1 MDAESLRQL
10 LERVRAGETPVGDAV
25 ESLRTLPFEDL
36 GFAKLDHHRALRNG
50 FPEVVYCP
58 GKTTPQI
65 VAILERLIV
74 RAPKVLASRA
84 NAEVAQAVLAAFPH
98 AVYHELARML
108 VVSAE
113 EGEGRGEEET
123 GRQGDRETGRQGV
136 EGTAPGL
143 AALTPSASLAGTVLI
158 VSAGT
163 ADLPVAEEA
172 AITASEMGS
181 PVERLYDV
189 GVAGIHRLLNNQE
202 RLYAAN
208 VLVVVAGMEGALA
221 SVVGGLVSRP
231 VIAVPTSV
239 GYGASFGGLS
249 ALLTM
254 LNSCATGVG
263 VVNIDNGFGAG
274 YLAHLINQR
283 IEPV

>member
-10 LERVRAGETPVGDAV
+10 LERVRAGETPVEDAV
-25 ESLRTLPFEDL
+25 QSLRTLPYEDL

-58 GKTTPQI
+58 GKTTPHI
-65 VAILERLIV
+65 VAILERLIL

-84 NAEVAQAVLAAFPH
+84 APDVAQAVLAAFPQ
-98 AVYHELARML
+98 AVYHEAARML
-108 VVSAE
+108 VVKA
-113 EGEGRGEEET
+113 
-123 GRQGDRETGRQGV
+123 
-136 EGTAPGL
+136 EGTGNREQGTEDAGAVSS
-143 AALTPSASLAGTVLI
+143 AATNHELGTVLV

-163 ADLPVAEEA
+163 ADMPVAEEA
-172 AITASEMGS
+172 AVTVGEMGS

-189 GVAGIHRLLNNQE
+189 GVAGIHRLLNNQDK
-202 RLYAAN
+202 LYAAN
-208 VLVVVAGMEGALA
+208 VLIVVAGMEGALA

-283 IEPV
+283 PDLS